1 MNVKANMNKPHY
13 LAVSLFFILVLSTL
27 ASIAIPVNAQN
38 GNNNPNKILGS
49 PEFVLN
55 ILGKKDGWNPEGDFN
70 NPDRHTIFVPENGD
84 TNISITQAPR
94 KSGEPFAV
102 LDGNGCDE
110 DGAKL
115 QLGDGYFAVYIV
127 ALGKPG
133 GAGSTLEGVV
143 PDPETGEALLYLGAL
158 DTKSLK
164 PHGKQPVWGD
174 YTSLF
179 YITEAQMIEYF
190 MALGLDTITA
200 TDLASLIMS
209 YFIGIGNYMPDV
221 DPDDLIITPGIWIF
235 DFFDFIVEVLPT
247 LLEELGI
254 ESPELNYGEYY
265 WDLKN
270 KGIKHLQVRF
280 YHIKPRDWDYFS
292 NTAI

>member
-1 MNVKANMNKPHY
+1 MRAKKG
-13 LAVSLFFILVLSTL
+13 ILILITL
-27 ASIAIPVNAQN
+27 ILLTPTFVVATQAR

-55 ILGKKDGWNPEGDFN
+55 VLGKKDGWSPEGDFS

-84 TNISITQAPR
+84 TLIWITQAPR
-94 KSGEPFAV
+94 KSSEPFMV

-115 QLGDGYFAVYIV
+115 QLGDGYFAVYVV
-127 ALGKPG
+127 ALGKPA
-133 GAGSTLEGVV
+133 GAGSTLDGVV
-143 PDPETGEALLYLGAL
+143 QDPDTGGAL
-158 DTKSLK
+158 WFLGGLDTNELK

-174 YTSLF
+174 YSSIF
-179 YITEAQMIEYF
+179 YITEDQMIKYF
-190 MALGLDTITA
+190 DALGLDAIA
-200 TDLASLIMS
+200 ADLASLIMS
-209 YFIGIGNYMPDV
+209 YFMSEGRHYMPDI
-221 DPDDLIITPGIWIF
+221 DGDETNGMTPGIWIF
-235 DFFDFIVEVLPT
+235 DFFDFVVEVLPNI
-247 LLEELGI
+247 LEELGV
-254 ESPELNYGEYY
+254 ESPELDYGQYY

-292 NTAI
+292 DTEI

>member
-1 MNVKANMNKPHY
+1 MRAKKG
-13 LAVSLFFILVLSTL
+13 ILILITL
-27 ASIAIPVNAQN
+27 ILLTPTFVVATQAR

-55 ILGKKDGWNPEGDFN
+55 VLGKKDGWSPEGDFS

-84 TNISITQAPR
+84 TLIWITQAPR
-94 KSGEPFAV
+94 KSSEPFMV

-115 QLGDGYFAVYIV
+115 QLGDGYFAVYVV
-127 ALGKPG
+127 ALGKPA
-133 GAGSTLEGVV
+133 GADSTLDGVV
-143 PDPETGEALLYLGAL
+143 RDPETGGAL
-158 DTKSLK
+158 WFLGGLDTNELK

-174 YTSLF
+174 YSSIF
-179 YITEAQMIEYF
+179 YITEDQMIKYF
-190 MALGLDTITA
+190 DALGLDAIA
-200 TDLASLIMS
+200 ADLASLIMS
-209 YFIGIGNYMPDV
+209 YFMSEGRHYMPDI
-221 DPDDLIITPGIWIF
+221 DGDETNGLTPGIWIF
-235 DFFDFIVEVLPT
+235 DFFDFVVEVLPNI
-247 LLEELGI
+247 LEELGV
-254 ESPELNYGEYY
+254 ESPELDYGQYY

-292 NTAI
+292 DTEI